1 MTIKLLATGALICI
15 TFSLQANIKLDD
27 HIFSP
32 DHGIICDQRARFCVD
47 RYGISM
53 AFTKEFL
60 GQAAQDRM
68 MKMINEV
75 GAKNFDTSRYSF
87 SNKVYCDS
95 GQQACFTD
103 RFQEQ
108 PQENY
113 SQVLFN

>member
-1 MTIKLLATGALICI
+1 MTMKLLATATLICVAYSSHAS
-15 TFSLQANIKLDD
+15 TRLDE
-27 HIFSP
+27 HVFSP
-32 DHGIICDQRARFCVD
+32 DHGIICDQRAGFCVD

-60 GQAAQDRM
+60 GQAAQDKM

-103 RFQEQ
+103 RYQEQ